1 MVIDQFSPD
10 EGITLKRED
19 VLMFKAPGRP
29 LNLEDI
35 RAEYSVIKSFFEK
48 PLTAEIAARVCSK
61 SGTHLVK
68 LVSSRIDGD
77 HSVLRARRLSGD
89 TTAQI
94 FLPSVNAP
102 DIPFAKIIFR
112 PLEVIGHPTRSLVD
126 HILLQDDISENIF
139 DAFVS
144 VFGQDVFD
152 AVMHG
157 LTTPLPD
164 ITMLSDSEFPIIFIP
179 SPSGGDLQITPLS
192 PASAFMGF
200 KSITGEYYQKQVKGE
215 PRVPRGKWHR
225 QAISSKPQNIS
236 GAIGG
241 PRLRFLAEIPK
252 MQGQY
257 EAELFRFI
265 KGGSFPRWH
274 NHDVTKWI
282 MKCADL
288 IDASE
293 TFNNKDMRD
302 GLNRLIDR
310 VICEADAFIAETLL
324 DASLM
329 AEEMALSFETP
340 KSPLSIQSVILRR
353 FWAHSRF
360 DVARR
365 VLNGD
370 HFSSRVKKHLKRGAI
385 L

>member
-1 MVIDQFSPD
+1 MVKDQLTQD
-10 EGITLKRED
+10 EGIPLKRDD
-19 VLMFKAPGRP
+19 VLTFKTPGRP
-29 LNLEDI
+29 LGLEDI
-35 RAEYSVIKSFFEK
+35 HSEYLAIKSFFEK
-48 PLTAEIAARVCSK
+48 PFTAEIAARICLK
-61 SGTHLVK
+61 SGTHIVK
-68 LVSSRIDGD
+68 LVSSRIDGN
-77 HSVLRARRLSGD
+77 HSVLRAPQLKGD
-89 TTAQI
+89 TAPQI

-126 HILLQDDISENIF
+126 HILLQDNISENVF
-139 DAFVS
+139 EAFAS

-152 AVMHG
+152 AVMLG

-164 ITMLSDSEFPIIFIP
+164 ITMLSDGEFPIIFIP
-179 SPSGGDLQITPLS
+179 TPNGGDLQITPIS
-192 PASAFMGF
+192 PAAAFMGF

-215 PRVPRGKWHR
+215 PRVPRGKWHK
-225 QAISSKPQNIS
+225 QAVSSKPQNIS

-252 MQGQY
+252 MQSQY

-265 KGGSFPRWH
+265 KGGRFPRWL
-274 NHDVTKWI
+274 NDDVAVWI
-282 MKCADL
+282 MKYADL

-293 TFNNKDMRD
+293 AFNNKDMRE

-310 VICEADAFIAETLL
+310 VISEADAFIAETLL

-329 AEEMALSFETP
+329 AEEMALPFEAAQ
-340 KSPLSIQSVILRR
+340 SPPPIQSVILRR
-353 FWAHSRF
+353 FWAHSTF
-360 DVARR
+360 DTARR
-365 VLNGD
+365 VLNAY
-370 HFSSRVKKHLKRGAI
+370 HFEDRVKKNLKQGDI

>member
-1 MVIDQFSPD
+1 MVTDQLTPD
-10 EGITLKRED
+10 KGIPLKRDD

-29 LNLEDI
+29 LDPEDI
-35 RAEYSVIKSFFEK
+35 HAEYSTIKSFFEK
-48 PLTAEIAARVCSK
+48 PFTAEIATRVCLK

-68 LVSSRIDGD
+68 LVSARVDGN
-77 HSVLRARRLSGD
+77 HSVLRAPRLKGD
-89 TTAQI
+89 TAPQI

-112 PLEVIGHPTRSLVD
+112 PLEIIGHPTRSLVD
-126 HILLQDDISENIF
+126 HILRQDDISEKVF
-139 DAFVS
+139 EAFAS

-152 AVMHG
+152 AVLLG
-157 LTTPLPD
+157 LTAPLPD
-164 ITMLSDSEFPIIFIP
+164 ITMLSDGEFPIIFIP

-200 KSITGEYYQKQVKGE
+200 KSITGEYYQKQDKDA
-215 PRVPRGKWHR
+215 PRVPRGKWQI
-225 QAISSKPQNIS
+225 QAVSSKPQNIS

-241 PRLRFLAEIPK
+241 PRIRFLAEIPK
-252 MQGQY
+252 MQSQY

-265 KGGSFPRWH
+265 KGGRFPRWH
-274 NHDVTKWI
+274 NDDVTVWI
-282 MKCADL
+282 MEYAKR

-293 TFNNKDMRD
+293 TFNNKNMRE
-302 GLNRLIDR
+302 GLHRLIDR
-310 VICEADAFIAETLL
+310 VITEADAFIAETRL

-329 AEEMALSFETP
+329 AEEMALPSDAIPSAPPT
-340 KSPLSIQSVILRR
+340 QSVILRR
-353 FWAHSRF
+353 FWAGSTF
-360 DVARR
+360 DTARR

-370 HFSSRVKKHLKRGAI
+370 HFASRMKKHLMQGDI